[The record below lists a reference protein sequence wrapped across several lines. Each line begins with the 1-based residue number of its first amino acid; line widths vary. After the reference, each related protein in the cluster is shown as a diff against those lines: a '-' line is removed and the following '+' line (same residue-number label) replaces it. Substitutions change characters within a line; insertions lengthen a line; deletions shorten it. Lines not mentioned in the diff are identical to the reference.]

1 MACRGVG
8 LLRRVGTGPANIIV
22 RVPVRSTRRRNPM
35 SDRDQINRR
44 DFIVTTAGVAGG
56 ASALAGGTIA
66 PAPAQTTPPLPSGI
80 DEHSPLGQYWQKPVA
95 ELVGRVDLNAHV
107 PELSNES
114 VKERHRIYCFLL

>member
-1 MACRGVG
+1 
-8 LLRRVGTGPANIIV
+8 
-22 RVPVRSTRRRNPM
+22 M

-56 ASALAGGTIA
+56 ASTLAGGTIA
-66 PAPAQTTPPLPSGI
+66 PALAQTTPPLPSGI

-114 VKERHRIYCFLL
+114 VKERHRIYCFLLMALMQRFWNGNKRGPMGV